1 MLLEEQKLNIIKNVV
16 RNEIVSEKQSLEKLK
31 KVAKEYERS
40 RLSEHELTKLSAML
54 NVSSQF
60 SRSIKDLSA
69 LELELNNVANADE
82 FMKNNPGILSLINK
96 HANRVLRKI
105 YEEEAVY
112 YSGEASLHERT
123 IHWAHVT
130 LLINEDEH
138 ELLNLA
144 LEIQNQKNELQY
156 TKGE

>member
-40 RLSEHELTKLSAML
+40 RLSEHELTKLSAIL
-54 NVSSQF
+54 NVSSQC

-105 YEEEAVY
+105 YEEEA
-112 YSGEASLHERT
+112 GMD
-123 IHWAHVT
+123 
-130 LLINEDEH
+130 EDEH

-144 LEIQNQKNELQY
+144 LKIQNQKNELQY